1 METTNEGTD
10 EQDRLTRLPS
20 ANNTILLPFG
30 QIIWSTYGQT
40 RQRKSCYT
48 VEPLYFTFTSL
59 FLIRLM
65 VVTCVRT
72 FSHVRSCVFSAII
85 SISVFEWPMLHT
97 IQPFFILSIC
107 SLVTTDLFPV
117 AVITIST
124 DLTTCE
130 SFTTW
135 KRRYNINTATKQ
147 IDNYTFILSFS
158 DLKEKATNLP

>member
-1 METTNEGTD
+1 M
-10 EQDRLTRLPS
+10 DRRGKENLVTQFNPY
-20 ANNTILLPFG
+20 I
-30 QIIWSTYGQT
+30 
-40 RQRKSCYT
+40 
-48 VEPLYFTFTSL
+48 L

-135 KRRYNINTATKQ
+135 KRRYNINSATK
-147 IDNYTFILSFS
+147 IIHLFYRFLILRKRPQTYHKSIHTR
-158 DLKEKATNLP
+158 L